1 MHKSTTQPGKSPDVT
16 TEKKRRLARRKLIK
30 TARKLSR
37 DRNIPTEK
45 RAFCE
50 RVLDE
55 LMKEFEDK
63 KTGTEEKGGQ

>member
-1 MHKSTTQPGKSPDVT
+1 MHKSRAKSGKSPNVMT
-16 TEKKRRLARRKLIK
+16 GKKRRLARRKFIK

-45 RAFCE
+45 RAFCK

-55 LMKEFEDK
+55 LMKQYETK
-63 KTGTEEKGGQ
+63 KTGTGGKGGQ

>member
-1 MHKSTTQPGKSPDVT
+1 MHKSTAKPGKSPDVT

-45 RAFCE
+45 RGFCK

-55 LMKEFEDK
+55 LMQEFEAE
-63 KTGTEEKGGQ
+63 KTGTVEKGGQ